1 MKNFLSKV
9 KFVSALLL
17 ILSNVNTVAAQ
28 AVPVRN
34 DVPRVGQQEVIMMRH
49 AYLEEGQYDYCKQ
62 ESVNGVWPWFGRLG
76 ARIIGDF
83 EVIYPLGDDESP
95 GQDEALRFARY
106 ASYEHWQATR
116 RVTTNNPTGG
126 VIVLAGSGGL
136 SEGNNAGLRNRGTV
150 AQGSK
155 EAVFLQGYMAE
166 TRPIFM
172 PGTGETFASVTGSS
186 ASDAPH
192 PVALMAAQ
200 ANDEILL
207 LRYRKIKKG
216 TFQELYEIG
225 RDGTWPYLGK
235 IGVRIVGQ
243 WKIAYLPAGTPV
255 ENPDYDEVY
264 SLSRYASLEHYE
276 AIMASVVSLGGDG
289 PDYQAAVRAL
299 IRLDE
304 LTLES
309 TVRFLKGPLFD
320 IPPVYAPP
328 VDAEYRLVD

>member
-1 MKNFLSKV
+1 MKSFFNKLSI
-9 KFVSALLL
+9 VSALILM
-17 ILSNVNTVAAQ
+17 LSNLNTVNAQ

-49 AYLEEGQYDYCKQ
+49 AYLEEGQYDYWKQ

-83 EVIYPLGDDESP
+83 EVIYPTGDDESP

-136 SEGNNAGLRNRGTV
+136 SAGNDAGLSNRGTV

-172 PGTGETFASVTGSS
+172 PGTGETFETITGNST
-186 ASDAPH
+186 PNTPR

-200 ANDEILL
+200 ANDEILV
-207 LRYRKIKKG
+207 LRYRRIKKG
-216 TFQELYEIG
+216 AFQELYELG
-225 RDGTWPYLGK
+225 RDGTWPYLEK
-235 IGVRIVGQ
+235 IGVRPVGQ
-243 WKIAYLPAGTPV
+243 WKIAYLPAGTSV

-264 SLSRYASLEHYE
+264 SLSRYASLKHYE
-276 AIMASVVSLGGDG
+276 AIISGAVNLGGDG

-299 IRLDE
+299 AQIDE

-309 TVRFLKGPLFD
+309 SVRFLQGPLFD
-320 IPPVYAPP
+320 SPPVYAPP
-328 VDAEYRLVD
+328 VQAEYRLVN

>member
-1 MKNFLSKV
+1 MKVFLSKLS
-9 KFVSALLL
+9 FVSALLL
-17 ILSNVNTVAAQ
+17 ILSNVSTVNAQ

-49 AYLEEGQYDYCKQ
+49 AYLEEGEYDYWKQ
-62 ESVNGVWPWFGRLG
+62 ESVTGVWPWFGRLG

-83 EVIYPLGDDESP
+83 EVIYPQGDDESP

-116 RVTTNNPTGG
+116 GVTTNNPTGG

-136 SEGNNAGLRNRGTV
+136 REGNFTGLRNRRTV

-172 PGTGETFASVTGSS
+172 PGTGETFETVTGNSTS
-186 ASDAPH
+186 NAPR

-200 ANDEILL
+200 ANDEILV
-207 LRYRKIKKG
+207 LRYRRIKKG
-216 TFQELYEIG
+216 AFQELYEIG
-225 RDGTWPYLGK
+225 RDGTWPYLEK
-235 IGVRIVGQ
+235 IGVRPVGQ

-255 ENPDYDEVY
+255 ENADYDEVY

-276 AIMASVVSLGGDG
+276 AVSASAVSLGGDG
-289 PDYQAAVRAL
+289 PDYEAAVRAL
-299 IRLDE
+299 ARIDE

-309 TVRFLKGPLFD
+309 SVRFLKGPLFD
-320 IPPVYAPP
+320 SPPVYAPP
-328 VDAEYRLVD
+328 VDAEYRLAN